1 MQQLGVSAA
10 LIAFSAGAFAST
22 TVGAV
27 QNVKADDAEV
37 STSLDVVGAVEADS
51 ADVEVKTVTKEVSLP
66 FDTVE
71 EDDDSIDKGDEK
83 VTTEGEDG
91 TKLVS
96 YEVTYVDGEE
106 VSREKT
112 VSVIVSE
119 PVDEVVSIGTA
130 EEETVDTS
138 VPNSSA
144 ASNPTG
150 NRAIGKQ
157 LAESTYGWTGDQW
170 QCLEALWTRESG
182 WNHKAS
188 NGSSGAYGIP
198 QALPGSKMAAFGSDW
213 QTNPATQI
221 KWGLSY
227 VKGRYGTPCNA
238 WSSFKSKGWY

>member
-1 MQQLGVSAA
+1 MMQQLGVSAA

-27 QNVKADDAEV
+27 QNVRAEDSEV
-37 STSLDVVGAVEADS
+37 STSLDVVGAVEAGG
-51 ADVEVKTVTKEVSLP
+51 ADVEVVTETKEVSLP
-66 FDTVE
+66 FETVE
-71 EDDDSIDKGDEK
+71 EDDDSIDKGTEE
-83 VTTEGEDG
+83 VTTEGEEG

-112 VSVIVSE
+112 VSVIVAE
-119 PVDEVVSIGTA
+119 PVDEVVSVGTY
-130 EEETVDTS
+130 EEPTIS
-138 VPNSSA
+138 VPNSVA
-144 ASNPTG
+144 AANPTG
-150 NRAIGKQ
+150 NRAIGKE

-182 WNHKAS
+182 WNQNAHNS
-188 NGSSGAYGIP
+188 SSGAHGIP
-198 QALPGSKMAAFGSDW
+198 QALPGSKMAAYGSDW
-213 QTNPATQI
+213 ATNPATQI

-238 WSSFKSKGWY
+238 WNSFLSKGWY